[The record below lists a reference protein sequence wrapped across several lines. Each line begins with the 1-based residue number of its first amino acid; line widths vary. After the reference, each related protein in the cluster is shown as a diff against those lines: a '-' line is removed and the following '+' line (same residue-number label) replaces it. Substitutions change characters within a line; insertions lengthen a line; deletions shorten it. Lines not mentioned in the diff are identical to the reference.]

1 MALVLTL
8 KQGEDFYVDS
18 DQYFLR
24 EIVSAGQVR
33 VSRMRDGAAFDVD
46 DRKKTQV
53 GEGVFLQI
61 GDHMTSKA
69 CRLMIQAPRQLLIV
83 TGAKKRNPPPSIA
96 GRPK

>member
-8 KQGEDFYVDS
+8 KQGEDFYVDK

-33 VSRMRDGAAFDVD
+33 VARVRDGAAFDVD
-46 DRKKTQV
+46 DQKRTQV
-53 GEGVFLQI
+53 DAGVFLQI

-69 CRLMIQAPRQLLIV
+69 CRLMIQAPRQMLIV
-83 TGAKKRNPPPSIA
+83 TGAKKRNPPPSIT

>member
-8 KQGEDFYVDS
+8 KQGEDFYVDK

-33 VSRMRDGAAFDVD
+33 VARARDGAAFDVD
-46 DRKKTQV
+46 DQKRTQV
-53 GEGVFLQI
+53 DAGVFLQI

-69 CRLMIQAPRQLLIV
+69 CRLMIQAPRQMLIV
-83 TGAKKRNPPPSIA
+83 TGAKKRNPPPSIT